1 MIAKDDFN
9 ADTKEMAEQ
18 NLQLQS
24 KEMSRKYCFQNFSKK
39 KRNEK
44 KKTQQNKK
52 NPHTHHG
59 MTSLDSLKNNEINL
73 KIL

>member
-9 ADTKEMAEQ
+9 ADTNEMAEQ

-44 KKTQQNKK
+44 KNPTKQK

>member
-1 MIAKDDFN
+1 M
-9 ADTKEMAEQ
+9 
-18 NLQLQS
+18 
-24 KEMSRKYCFQNFSKK
+24 
-39 KRNEK
+39 K

-52 NPHTHHG
+52 THTHTHHG